1 VVTPVFRAPT
11 AFIPICGALV
21 ELPLK
26 PPYLGAAVV
35 VMVV

>member
-1 VVTPVFRAPT
+1 MFAPIFIALP
-11 AFIPICGALV
+11 AFIPICVALV
-21 ELPLK
+21 ELPFE